1 MKFHWLFLQFCF
13 ARFARALSRLYH
25 YSTCWFMVIK
35 SSCSLQQ
42 RWTFIPVDVNLW
54 SKLGMPGLRKSWP
67 PPFFHHQN
75 AKLFFKCTF
84 RAHFFSLMFVFL
96 IKEFRTFASRLSLL
110 RYGKNLNL
118 NFGAQEYLPKI
129 AWQCCLNWELRPKT
143 WDLWCVFP
151 RRSISAWTENCE
163 TTWSEKSFAFYH

>member
-1 MKFHWLFLQFCF
+1 MHLCRYLVRWRRREAATTQKHILEKEKTSFAPNAVVVHRSTQNAFSILLPFLPTKSPTNMCIFSTDVLRFLKNETYFYLQAKKKVGEIPLTFFLQLCF

-75 AKLFFKCTF
+75 AKLFF
-84 RAHFFSLMFVFL
+84 
-96 IKEFRTFASRLSLL
+96 
-110 RYGKNLNL
+110 
-118 NFGAQEYLPKI
+118 
-129 AWQCCLNWELRPKT
+129 
-143 WDLWCVFP
+143 
-151 RRSISAWTENCE
+151 
-163 TTWSEKSFAFYH
+163 

>member
-1 MKFHWLFLQFCF
+1 MHLCRYLVRWRRREAATTQKHILEKEKTSFAPNVVVPKMHLVYFSLSYQQNLLPICASSRLMCFVFLKMKRIFIYKPKKMHSRWNSNDFFLQFCF
-13 ARFARALSRLYH
+13 ARFARALSRHYH

-75 AKLFFKCTF
+75 AKLFF
-84 RAHFFSLMFVFL
+84 
-96 IKEFRTFASRLSLL
+96 
-110 RYGKNLNL
+110 
-118 NFGAQEYLPKI
+118 
-129 AWQCCLNWELRPKT
+129 
-143 WDLWCVFP
+143 
-151 RRSISAWTENCE
+151 
-163 TTWSEKSFAFYH
+163 